1 MKRFI
6 FIILILFVFSL
17 ISAAEQNKP
26 IVLTVNV
33 TNGTKDGTNPSGD
46 TVHLYVFEHENLIK
60 TLHEKVDNDGKATFE
75 VMFTEEHQFVLA
87 KVIHDGMSFGSRRV
101 ELKTAHKQPYINV
114 KVFEASYDSS
124 SLSAGTHHIKILRK
138 GNFLVLS
145 EFILLRNSSNFAI
158 TSKEK
163 DRKGNAVALKIP
175 LPKGYENFTGSRYL
189 EPGALGFTKQGF
201 YDTKAVPPGE
211 HQVVFSYE
219 LEIEPGSMDITKKI
233 SIPTSSFVI
242 FSQLEPDVL
251 RGLGK
256 PGDEIVLPN
265 GAKGQ
270 YYNLN
275 KMDAAA
281 EITFEVVGLSV
292 DKEKENSW
300 IIMAVVFGV
309 ILIFAIL
316 RLRPVKK

>member
-6 FIILILFVFSL
+6 FIILILFAFSL
-17 ISAAEQNKP
+17 ISVAEQNEP

-33 TNGTKDGTNPSGD
+33 TNGTENGNNPSGD

-75 VMFTEEHQFVLA
+75 VMFTEEHQFVLV
-87 KVIHDGMSFGSRRV
+87 KVIHDGMSFGSGRV
-101 ELKTAHKQPYINV
+101 ELKSAHKQPFINV

-124 SLSAGTHHIKILRK
+124 SLSAGTHHIKITQK

-145 EFILLRNSSNFAI
+145 EFMLLRNSSNFAI

-163 DRKGNAVALKIP
+163 DRKGNAIVLKIP

-189 EPGALGFTKQGF
+189 EPGALGFSKQGF

-211 HQVVFSYE
+211 HEVVFSYE
-219 LEIEPGSMDITKKI
+219 LEIDPGSMDITRKI
-233 SIPTSSFVI
+233 SIPTSSVVI
-242 FSQLEPDVL
+242 FSQLESDVL

-256 PGDEIVLPN
+256 SENSLVMPN
-265 GAKGQ
+265 GAKAQ

-275 KMDAAA
+275 KMDAGA